1 MRQEFNHEDKR
12 VLRQFGF
19 SIILSIVAVITVLL
33 FV

>member
-19 SIILSIVAVITVLL
+19 SIILSIVAVVTVLL